1 MRIGIIGSN
10 GFLGTIL
17 YTSLIKHFDEVVGI
31 NRQNYRDCLGTY
43 DIIIN
48 ANGNSRKYWA
58 NNNAL
63 SDFDASVTS
72 VYKTM
77 FDFSCSLYIYI
88 STADVYNQPTLSS
101 SVEDVSIETKQQSI
115 YGFNKFLAES
125 IIKKCQRNFIILRCS
140 AIVGNGLKKGIIY
153 DAMSGAGLFITKDSC
168 VQFISANA
176 IADIIKKL
184 LEINIKNIV
193 LNIGGSGTTSINYIE
208 NILNTKLLFS
218 PHAFHQ
224 YYEMNVNKLKNLFSV
239 KTSNYY
245 VKEVLNERM
254 E

>member
-1 MRIGIIGSN
+1 MKIGIIGSN
-10 GFLGTIL
+10 GFLGAIL
-17 YTSLIKHFDEVVGI
+17 YTNFIKYFDEVIGI
-31 NRQNYRDCLGTY
+31 NRQDYKDCLGTY

-48 ANGNSRKYWA
+48 VNGNSRKYWA
-58 NNNAL
+58 NNNPLA
-63 SDFDASVTS
+63 DFDASVTS

-77 FDFSCSLYIYI
+77 FDFSCGLYIYI
-88 STADVYNQPTLSS
+88 STVDVYNQPTLLS
-101 SVEDVSIETKQQSI
+101 SVEDGSIETKQQSI

-125 IIKKCQRNFIILRCS
+125 IIKKYQGNFIILRCS

-153 DAMSGAGLFITKDSC
+153 DAMSGSVLFVTEDSC
-168 VQFISANA
+168 VQFISADT

-208 NILNTKLLFS
+208 NMLNTKLVFS
-218 PHAFHQ
+218 PHASHQ

-239 KTSNYY
+239 KTSNHY